1 MARDPIVD
9 EVRQARE
16 ALLKTAGGTL
26 GHLFDYLERQQQAAG
41 RTAIVLPPKRPDG
54 QSEPRPA

>member
-1 MARDPIVD
+1 MARDAIVD

-26 GHLFDYLERQQQAAG
+26 ENLFDYLERQQQAAG
-41 RTAIVLPPKRPDG
+41 RTVVVLPRKRPDA
-54 QSEPRPA
+54 QSVPRPA